1 MALMRRG
8 SSLKFNKNAV
18 DSPVLISAAVFVT
31 CLLIVAGL
39 AVADSLSK
47 PVEGIRTAAEGDTV
61 SVDYIGYYDNGMV
74 FDTSLWSVASNNSIQ
89 KSFSFTLKSES
100 EYQPLKFTIGS
111 NTLLSGFER
120 AVIGLAVGEEV
131 TVIIPAA
138 EAYGLI
144 PDSQLVV
151 YDLVQNI
158 PMRQTMNLSEF
169 ESFYGEPAADGLCVT
184 HPIYAWDV
192 CVNHYDPDLDEVSI
206 INLPSKGEKY
216 WSYGEA
222 YHEGWYVEVVSVGPE
237 TSPETITIKNL
248 LGPESAN
255 NVCGVDADGKSFFIS
270 YVDRDVMHFKYAEER
285 IGQNLTFKIT
295 LNKILS

>member
-111 NTLLSGFER
+111 NTLLSGFE
-120 AVIGLAVGEEV
+120 G
-131 TVIIPAA
+131 
-138 EAYGLI
+138 
-144 PDSQLVV
+144 
-151 YDLVQNI
+151 
-158 PMRQTMNLSEF
+158 
-169 ESFYGEPAADGLCVT
+169 
-184 HPIYAWDV
+184 
-192 CVNHYDPDLDEVSI
+192 
-206 INLPSKGEKY
+206 
-216 WSYGEA
+216 
-222 YHEGWYVEVVSVGPE
+222 
-237 TSPETITIKNL
+237 
-248 LGPESAN
+248 
-255 NVCGVDADGKSFFIS
+255 
-270 YVDRDVMHFKYAEER
+270 
-285 IGQNLTFKIT
+285 
-295 LNKILS
+295 